1 MHRSMFYRPWNLVS
15 AIDHL
20 INKHVIDNV
29 HRTSFDKPELI
40 QILILQMYIVI
51 DDDCLDVKA
60 QYTIK
65 YALIANYAHT
75 DTHRHKVN
83 IVQQL

>member
-1 MHRSMFYRPWNLVS
+1 MENIIGRINRDADNLHACEVVYFTFLVTFGEN
-15 AIDHL
+15 AW
-20 INKHVIDNV
+20 
-29 HRTSFDKPELI
+29 
-40 QILILQMYIVI
+40 
-51 DDDCLDVKA
+51 DVKA

-65 YALIANYAHT
+65 YALIAKYAHT

>member
-1 MHRSMFYRPWNLVS
+1 MFYRPWNLVS

-40 QILILQMYIVI
+40 QIMILQMYI
-51 DDDCLDVKA
+51 DDDCLF
-60 QYTIK
+60 
-65 YALIANYAHT
+65 
-75 DTHRHKVN
+75 N
-83 IVQQL
+83 IFS